1 MNKIMKLAMVL
12 FLSLS
17 FSAFSVEEYKVEEII
32 GKELKTARGTKA
44 KIDDLKGKTVI
55 LYFTA
60 SWCGPCQKFTPS
72 VVDFQKENEENVEV
86 VVVSFDR
93 SKKAAT
99 SYLKSKK
106 AKDFYMVLPSDLSKK
121 VSSDFGIRGIPAVV
135 VINPEGKVVTTNGR
149 GPIQNSTDLPKDWK

>member
-1 MNKIMKLAMVL
+1 MKLTMML

-44 KIDDLKGKTVI
+44 KIADLKGKTI
-55 LYFTA
+55 LLYFTA

-72 VVDFQKENEENVEV
+72 VVDFQKANDDNVEV

-93 SKKAAT
+93 NKKAAT
-99 SYLKSKK
+99 GYLKSKK
-106 AKDFYMVLPSDLSKK
+106 AKEFYMVLPGDLSKK
-121 VSSDFGIRGIPAVV
+121 ISSDFGVRGIPAVV
-135 VINPEGKVVTTNGR
+135 VINPEGKVVSTNGR
-149 GPIQNSTDLPKDWK
+149 GPIQSSTDLPKEWK